1 MKTKILLVSFVLT
14 LVACEKLYIE
24 DIESKTAVVEG
35 YLFAGQSIDSLKVT
49 QSFSY
54 NQVDSNIITLD
65 NLDIKISDFTNEY
78 SVISIGNGIYQ
89 NLEMTIEYGK
99 SYHLEF
105 VWEGE
110 IISAETYIPLKKEA
124 SISQDVVELPKVEL
138 GFGGGGFLGGTL
150 EPVEISWDNSEGDYY
165 YTVVSNI
172 EDNPE
177 FVNENIAANFI
188 ENNNQPRFNIITEPQ
203 ISDFYALDA
212 RRQLMHYGTYQIIIF
227 RVNPEYA
234 TLYENS
240 SNSSLSLEEP
250 PTNVENGLGIFT
262 GVSSDTL
269 YLEVR
274 KI

>member
-1 MKTKILLVSFVLT
+1 MKTNVLLVSLILT
-14 LVACEKLYIE
+14 FLACEKLYIE

-35 YLFAGQSIDSLKVT
+35 YLYAGQSVDGLKVT

-65 NLDIKISDFTNEY
+65 HLDIKISDFTNEY
-78 SVISIGNGIYQ
+78 SITSIGNGFYQ

-110 IISAETYIPLKKEA
+110 IISAETYIPFKKEA
-124 SISQDVVELPKVEL
+124 HISQDFVELPKVEL
-138 GFGGGGFLGGTL
+138 GFGGGGFLAGTL
-150 EPVEISWDNSEGDYY
+150 EPIEITWDNSEGDYY
-165 YTVVSNI
+165 YTVVTNI
-172 EDNPE
+172 ENNPE
-177 FVNENIAANFI
+177 FVNENIAANFS
-188 ENNNQPRFNIITEPQ
+188 ENENQSRFTIITEPQ

-212 RRQLMHYGTYQIIIF
+212 RRQLTRYGTHQIIVF

-234 TLYENS
+234 TLYESS
-240 SNSSLSLEEP
+240 SNSSLSLSEP

-269 YLEVR
+269 YLEVK